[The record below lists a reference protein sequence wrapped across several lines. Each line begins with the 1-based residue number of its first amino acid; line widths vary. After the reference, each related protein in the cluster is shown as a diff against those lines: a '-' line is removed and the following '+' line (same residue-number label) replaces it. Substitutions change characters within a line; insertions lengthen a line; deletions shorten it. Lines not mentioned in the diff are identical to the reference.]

1 MTSKAPVG
9 AISIVTLIRTDTTL
23 DHSQKAE
30 KVCTSMR
37 AELATS
43 LGCVKE
49 RAHRLLPHSDQRTA
63 RTKKRGTPDPCSAPR
78 ERECPIHV
86 TLENHAR
93 ARPSGKLKKAGGTL
107 RSSRAVPHPSTNR
120 ALRRLTSEF
129 GRDPVHSTRYG
140 RWRQLYHLVVNMH
153 CGCVWVCL
161 LVCVHSRVVH
171 SKAGAHVLGSTR

>member
-1 MTSKAPVG
+1 MPCWATRAGPSSKLKEPLPPRKIDVTSKAPVG

-140 RWRQLYHLVVNMH
+140 RQRQ
-153 CGCVWVCL
+153 
-161 LVCVHSRVVH
+161 
-171 SKAGAHVLGSTR
+171 K

>member
-1 MTSKAPVG
+1 MPCWATRAGPSSKLKEPLPPRKIDVTSKAPVG

-37 AELATS
+37 AELAPTPEY
-43 LGCVKE
+43 VKE
-49 RAHRLLPHSDQRTA
+49 RAHYPSPQHNERAAQA
-63 RTKKRGTPDPCSAPR
+63 KKPGGPDPCSAPKNR
-78 ERECPIHV
+78 ERPIHV
-86 TLENHAR
+86 TDETKAS
-93 ARPSGKLKKAGGTL
+93 ARPIGKSRKAGGTL

-140 RWRQLYHLVVNMH
+140 RQRQI
-153 CGCVWVCL
+153 
-161 LVCVHSRVVH
+161 
-171 SKAGAHVLGSTR
+171 